1 MTLPDVL
8 QDFELDRRMDRELLE
23 KCRDVIDGKS
33 KSIDIEMSIENCQRT
48 FGSTLSYHLAMKY
61 NEGNHFSR
69 FFKQKNKLKGKNSPY
84 SLTQQIQA
92 WGYLFRAYAAL

>member
-1 MTLPDVL
+1 MVTLPDVL
-8 QDFELDRRMDRELLE
+8 QDFELERRMDRELLE

-61 NEGNHFSR
+61 NEGNHFSDFLSR
-69 FFKQKNKLKGKNSPY
+69 KTNSREKI
-84 SLTQQIQA
+84 LHIH
-92 WGYLFRAYAAL
+92 

>member
-61 NEGNHFSR
+61 NEGNHFSDFLSR
-69 FFKQKNKLKGKNSPY
+69 IEKQTQGKKFSIFTNSVDP
-84 SLTQQIQA
+84 SSSMGLT
-92 WGYLFRAYAAL
+92 L